1 MRLTIR
7 TNQQNPLPR
16 YLRFLVYSSFPKYQS
31 TMINSTDLCD
41 FLSSY
46 AAAILKAGSTTERCE
61 KTVSRIAVAY
71 GYVAEMTILPR
82 SVTVSVRPKGN
93 WGFVSM
99 HKSISG
105 FGVDFHQI
113 SMLSQL
119 SWDIRDEHIS
129 LGVAKRRLRNIVM
142 RRRMNAW
149 VAMFFISLAN
159 ASWVRLFDGDY
170 PGVVIVF
177 VATLCGLLLRNS
189 LTGHFRWD
197 YRIATLLAACCSSVL
212 VSLAFL
218 LDWTQTEDVALG
230 TCVLY
235 LVPGIMFINSVSDMI
250 NGHVLYSFNR
260 FVTACVLTACLGL
273 GLSLGI
279 LLMNVES
286 FI

>member
-1 MRLTIR
+1 M
-7 TNQQNPLPR
+7 P
-16 YLRFLVYSSFPKYQS
+16 
-31 TMINSTDLCD
+31 NSTDLCD

-61 KTVSRIAVAY
+61 KTVSRIAAVY
-71 GYVAEMTILPR
+71 GGVVETTILPR

-93 WGFVSM
+93 WSFVSM

-105 FGVDFHQI
+105 YAVDFHQI

-129 LGVAKRRLRNIVM
+129 LAVAKKRLKNIVM
-142 RRRMNAW
+142 RRKMNPW
-149 VAMFFISLAN
+149 LAMMLISLAN

-177 VATLCGLLLRNS
+177 FATVIGLHLRNT
-189 LTGHFRWD
+189 LTGRFKWD
-197 YRIATLLAACCSSVL
+197 YRISTLMAACCSSLL

-218 LDWTQTEDVALG
+218 LDWTQTEEVALG

-260 FVTACVLTACLGL
+260 FVTACLLTACLGL

-279 LLMNVES
+279 LLMNVKEL
-286 FI
+286 IYN